1 MPNLTAF
8 VHVST
13 AYCYCTEPVLEEK
26 GYLSPMSFD
35 EVMKVVNM
43 PDETVNLLIPKLL
56 EGQPNTYS
64 FSKGL
69 SEELVQNSGLPTAIA
84 RPSIGKAT
92 SASVDFVTFDG
103 HARSE

>member
-8 VHVST
+8 IHVST
-13 AYCYCTEPVLEEK
+13 SYCYCTEPVLEEK
-26 GYLSPMSFD
+26 GYLSPISFN
-35 EVMKVVNM
+35 EVMKVMNM
-43 PDETVNLLIPKLL
+43 PDDTLNLIAPKML

-92 SASVDFVTFDG
+92 SASDDFVTFDG
-103 HARSE
+103 HVHSD